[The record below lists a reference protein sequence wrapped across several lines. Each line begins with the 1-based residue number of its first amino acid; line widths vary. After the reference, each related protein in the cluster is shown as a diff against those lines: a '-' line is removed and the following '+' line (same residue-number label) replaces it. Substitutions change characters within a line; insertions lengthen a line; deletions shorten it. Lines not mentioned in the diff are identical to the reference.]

1 MTDRAGAAYQMR
13 IAPLVPGIPG
23 LAWAEARYA
32 AVDLAQHGRPV
43 LPGTYR
49 SPSTGLGGGNP
60 GAAGLESAALCGNWP
75 RRPNPDVAMEWWTQR
90 PYSVLPACGARVN
103 GVEIPA
109 PHEQRALAQSR
120 RRGGHDDGL
129 DHDPTLGNN
138 RAGVPARRRVAEA
151 LQDGTGRSERC
162 SCPWQRAARHPGDA
176 SRPQHLF
183 SLVAEV
189 EP

>member
-1 MTDRAGAAYQMR
+1 MSPIWPNCGY
-13 IAPLVPGIPG
+13 L
-23 LAWAEARYA
+23 LWSCSS
-32 AVDLAQHGRPV
+32 V
-43 LPGTYR
+43 LPGELVDAVTPGQQGANTDDRPRWRGLPNADRASRAGNSGTGVGR
-49 SPSTGLGGGNP
+49 ST
-60 GAAGLESAALCGNWP
+60 LC
-75 RRPNPDVAMEWWTQR
+75 RAMEWWTQR

-162 SCPWQRAARHPGDA
+162 SCPWHRAARHPGDA